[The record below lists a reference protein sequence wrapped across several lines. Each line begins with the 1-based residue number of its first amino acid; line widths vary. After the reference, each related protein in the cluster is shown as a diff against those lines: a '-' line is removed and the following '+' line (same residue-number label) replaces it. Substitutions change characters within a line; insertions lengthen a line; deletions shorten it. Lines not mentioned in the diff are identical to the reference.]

1 MRIQCPSCK
10 SILEVADSFTG
21 DRVRCGG
28 CKAGL
33 RIVRPKEEDVLD
45 WIGKTNPGDTSLTD
59 SAILDND
66 IKDSPDIVDPD
77 IIRALGGHVN
87 ATDAVRSVRR
97 QIWSL
102 DTGIDDLT
110 LLKIGKYGPLFE
122 FPQALLA
129 SDEFRAAMPRK
140 CIRCGT
146 EENLGLHRV
155 YFTSKILDAA
165 SAECDIHDNPP
176 ALSPEQIATM
186 SNLEIVRAL
195 KPIEQL
201 PDPAN
206 KPMIFW
212 SCNQCSPYHL
222 VFTQGGIK
230 LPDGSSLCQL
240 QIARIWRVREFLAT
254 LCETSPALDAIDHL
268 IENQPEVLWD
278 RLPGKFQQRMSTW
291 YHPEKGEQYIDFVPE
306 QSHKE
311 PEQGHAGIL
320 ITSRRLIVHGCGQQ
334 RELYKGTS
342 MDINFA
348 VTGDDV
354 QVEIFTPNWEMNH
367 LLFTREDMMKL
378 RKTLV
383 ENNFP
388 VTWL

>member
-1 MRIQCPSCK
+1 MRIQCPLCK
-10 SILEVADSFTG
+10 SILEISDNYTG
-21 DRVRCGG
+21 ERIRCGE

-45 WIGKTNPGDTSLTD
+45 WIGKTNPGDSSLSD
-59 SAILDND
+59 SAILDDD
-66 IKDSPDIVDPD
+66 ITNTPDVVDPD
-77 IIRALGGHVN
+77 IIRALGGHIN
-87 ATDAVRSVRR
+87 ATEAARRVRR

-102 DTGIDDLT
+102 PTGIDGLV
-110 LLKIGKYGPLFE
+110 LLKIGKYGPTFE

-140 CIRCGT
+140 CMRCGS
-146 EENLGLHRV
+146 EKNLAIHRV
-155 YFTSKILDAA
+155 YFTGKILDAA
-165 SAECDIHDNPP
+165 SAEGDIHDGPHEIP
-176 ALSPEQIATM
+176 HAEMMAMT
-186 SNLEIVRAL
+186 NLEIVRTL

-212 SCNQCSPYHL
+212 SCEECSPYHM

-240 QIARIWRVREFLAT
+240 QLARIWRTQEFLKT
-254 LCETSPALDAIDHL
+254 LCDQSPALEALDHL
-268 IENQPEVLWD
+268 IETQPETHWD
-278 RLPGKFQQRMSTW
+278 NLPGKFQQRLNTW
-291 YHPEKGEQYIDFVPE
+291 YHPEKGEQYIDFVAE
-306 QSHKE
+306 RSHE
-311 PEQGHAGIL
+311 ELEHGHAGIL
-320 ITSRRLIVHGCGQQ
+320 ITSRRLIIHGCGQQ

-348 VTGDDV
+348 ISGDNV
-354 QVEIFTPNWEMNH
+354 QVEVFTPNWEMSH
-367 LLFTREDMMKL
+367 LLLAREDMMRL
-378 RKTLV
+378 RQTIVK
-383 ENNFP
+383 NNFP